1 MKFNEFIFFKNL
13 TTLLLIWRN

>member
-1 MKFNEFIFFKNL
+1 MNL

>member
-1 MKFNEFIFFKNL
+1 MKFNEFISLKNL

>member
-1 MKFNEFIFFKNL
+1 MKFNEFIYFKNL